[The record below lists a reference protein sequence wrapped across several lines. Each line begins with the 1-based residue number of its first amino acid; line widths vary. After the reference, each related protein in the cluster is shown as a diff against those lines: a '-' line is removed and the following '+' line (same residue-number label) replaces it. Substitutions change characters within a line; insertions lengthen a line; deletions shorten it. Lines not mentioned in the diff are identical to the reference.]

1 MSNQARR
8 LDTSIR
14 SNLSTIPT
22 YTHRLTNSARKGIPF
37 LGKSSTH
44 SLGLHHVI
52 TRSVHTTGGTSQF
65 ARIRIWLPIHAQKAN
80 TSQLV
85 WICSFTSG
93 GRSFP
98 RTTVVVLMLSL
109 PLDMNRFVHCFFSLL
124 LTTDGAYVYL
134 SPSLP
139 TCANSHENPFP
150 SLTRGFAFRKG
161 GFWEGGNSFLLTHI
175 WTVAGT
181 KSSLAARLKN
191 RWCSSKSY
199 SYFFKNN
206 TNCYFIYF
214 KTLILKIFNVSSDK
228 KLKQCVLFQLCPGM
242 SWFFRQ
248 HVQ

>member
-109 PLDMNRFVHCFFSLL
+109 PLDMNRFVHCFFFASLNDGRCVRISL
-124 LTTDGAYVYL
+124 AQFANVCEFPRKPLPLTASRFRIRKGRFLGRRKFL
-134 SPSLP
+134 SPHTYLDGSGD
-139 TCANSHENPFP
+139 EKFP
-150 SLTRGFAFRKG
+150 RC
-161 GFWEGGNSFLLTHI
+161 
-175 WTVAGT
+175 TVEKQMKT
-181 KSSLAARLKN
+181 
-191 RWCSSKSY
+191 CSSKSY
-199 SYFFKNN
+199 SYF
-206 TNCYFIYF
+206 
-214 KTLILKIFNVSSDK
+214 
-228 KLKQCVLFQLCPGM
+228 
-242 SWFFRQ
+242 
-248 HVQ
+248 